1 MSQGRGHFICGAIFG
16 IALGFAVGH
25 LLMQTSAGRPAG
37 VVIALPEPLEVA
49 PPQVAFLNTAGSVFD
64 RYPVSGGEGAA
75 TAPKVFTADAFTESP
90 AAARPEEPKA
100 LPRTDAQPL
109 PLPAA
114 APSPAPVPAPVAVP
128 APAPASVPAA
138 TPKSAPEPDSP
149 LEEELQSVP
158 QPQREVWRDA
168 LEDVPAADAAEIV
181 RMWKIFGGKPGLAG
195 PLTSSIGL
203 PSPASP
209 LPDLPIAAPAASTA
223 SLRDVAPRVWLQLQR
238 DLVHA
243 DTPGYLGSIPVMA
256 EEGSGAEKRYRVSRL
271 RLDLL
276 PGDRIQT
283 GNPWDIALVGPG
295 FLQVTSPTGLALTRA
310 GGLGLD
316 SERRLG
322 VTLGGQVLP
331 LVPEIR
337 IPVEAQ
343 QLLVSDGGKVSVVV
357 AGKEEAGSLGR
368 IVVMEVLNPV
378 ALERHAAVAGLFVA
392 NATSGAPWAL
402 TEEQA
407 AVSQCVLERSSVDA
421 ADVARWLER
430 LEFLTAESLLIPEQ
444 PEQAAGSHP
453 GE

>member
-25 LLMQTSAGRPAG
+25 LLMQTSAGRPAD
-37 VVIALPEPLEVA
+37 VVIALPESLEAA

-64 RYPVSGGEGAA
+64 RYPVSGGEGAS

-90 AAARPEEPKA
+90 GAAQPEEPKA

-114 APSPAPVPAPVAVP
+114 ATSPAPVPVPVAVP
-128 APAPASVPAA
+128 APTPVPAA
-138 TPKSAPEPDSP
+138 APKSAPEPDSP
-149 LEEELQSVP
+149 LEEELRSVP

-168 LEDVPAADAAEIV
+168 LEGVPAADAAEIV

-209 LPDLPIAAPAASTA
+209 LPDLMVTTPAASPA
-223 SLRDVAPRVWLQLQR
+223 SLRDVAPLVWQQLQR

-243 DTPGYLGSIPVMA
+243 DTPGYLRSVPVMA
-256 EEGSGAEKRYRVSRL
+256 EEGSGAAKRYRVSGL
-271 RLDLL
+271 RVDLL
-276 PGDRIQT
+276 SGERVQT

-295 FLQVTSPTGLALTRA
+295 YLQVTSPTGPALTRA

-316 SERRLG
+316 GERRLG

-337 IPVEAQ
+337 IPAEAQ
-343 QLLVSDGGKVSVVV
+343 QLLISDGGKVSVVMT
-357 AGKEEAGSLGR
+357 GKDEAIILGR
-368 IVVMEVLNPV
+368 IMVMQLLNPV
-378 ALERHAAVAGLFVA
+378 ALGRHSTVAGLFVA
-392 NATSGAPWAL
+392 TATSGAPWGL
-402 TEEQA
+402 TEDQT
-407 AVSQCVLERSSVDA
+407 AVSQCVLERSNVDA
-421 ADVARWLER
+421 ADVARWFER
-430 LEFLTAESLLIPEQ
+430 LEFLTAESLLLPEQ
-444 PEQAAGSHP
+444 PEQPAGSHP